1 MRFNIKTRRETEGE
15 KCPRCLESG
24 REFMVVPIEG
34 VDFFC
39 CFKCGTLFLPKYIRV
54 EELDKRR
61 AGIQKAKEVPEVKE
75 DKFVCDVCGKVC
87 ASKLGL
93 MSHKRSCDKKK

>member
-1 MRFNIKTRRETEGE
+1 MRFDIKTRRETEGE

-39 CFKCGTLFLPKYIRV
+39 CFKCSTLFLPKYIRV

-61 AGIQKAKEVPEVKE
+61 AGIQKAKAPE
-75 DKFVCDVCGKVC
+75 FVCDVCGKDC
-87 ASKLGL
+87 HSKTGL
-93 MSHKRSCDKKK
+93 MSHKRVCDKKK